1 MQSVRSKDVT
11 VKRVI
16 FPNEE
21 TIKAIEKV
29 LIYYGIINEDSV
41 PVLKLPVSHISV
53 EITNQYI
60 EPLMTKVKR
69 F

>member
-11 VKRVI
+11 VKHVI

-41 PVLKLPVSHISV
+41 PVLEFPVSHISV
-53 EITNQYI
+53 EITKQYNQ
-60 EPLMTKVKR
+60 K
-69 F
+69 